1 MDLKQLR
8 YFTAIVDHGSV
19 RGAAAALH
27 ISQPALSVAVRN
39 LEQTLGLALFER
51 VGRGIEATAHGHR
64 FYRHARSILAQSDKA
79 IADMQSAAGDS
90 AREVKVAAPG
100 MIANH
105 VITRPIARFLLANPD
120 IRVNVLQRAGPTV
133 EQALLLG
140 EVDIGFTTRSMG
152 DPIAQSAMFEENA
165 VACLRPDH
173 PAANAATIDWPTL
186 LDMPLATL
194 PHTYLIHRKLR
205 EEARKHRRSANI
217 VLETDVMLLLAEAVR
232 SGAATGLMIRSAVP
246 EGLKAVPVQGPDQQ
260 PFTIYGCWRQD
271 VPLAT
276 GTERLLDFLA
286 AGTGTGG
293 KTTK

>member
-39 LEQTLGLALFER
+39 LEDTLGLALFER

-64 FYRHARSILAQSDKA
+64 FYRHARSILAQSEKA
-79 IADMQSAAGDS
+79 VADMQSAAGDS

-105 VITRPIARFLLANPD
+105 VITRPIARFLAANPD
-120 IRVNVLQRAGPTV
+120 IRVNVLQLAGPTV

-173 PAANAATIDWPTL
+173 AAANANTIDWPTL

-194 PHTYLIHRKLR
+194 PRTYLIHRKLR

-232 SGAATGLMIRSAVP
+232 TGAATGLMIRSAVP
-246 EGLKAVPVQGPDQQ
+246 EDLKAVPVQGPEQQ

-271 VPLAT
+271 IPLAS
-276 GTERLLDFLA
+276 GTERLLAFLSA
-286 AGTGTGG
+286 ETNTNTG
-293 KTTK
+293 K